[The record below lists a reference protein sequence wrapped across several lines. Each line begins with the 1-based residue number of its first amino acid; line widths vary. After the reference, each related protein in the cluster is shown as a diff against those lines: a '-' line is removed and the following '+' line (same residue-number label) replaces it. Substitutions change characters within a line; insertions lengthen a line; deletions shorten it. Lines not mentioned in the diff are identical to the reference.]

1 MTKADLVDWGRTLES
16 EMAQPWPLIV
26 IAGLLGGCI
35 MMPGGTV
42 VDSAMVVHTAG
53 STKSTISAR
62 VPAEASAVYS
72 AFADV
77 LEAEPDVEVLS
88 RKDGAMLMEVR
99 GEFGEITAQVTRL
112 GPTESLLYVWADADG
127 TGRTG
132 SDVANGA
139 VRRICEELDVGYEI
153 VEY

>member
-1 MTKADLVDWGRTLES
+1 
-16 EMAQPWPLIV
+16 
-26 IAGLLGGCI
+26 
-35 MMPGGTV
+35 MPGGTV

-53 STKSTISAR
+53 SSKSTISAR
-62 VPAEASAVYS
+62 VPADAAAVYS

-77 LEAEPDVEVLS
+77 LEEEPDVEVLS

-112 GPTESLLYVWADADG
+112 GPTESLLYIWADADG

-132 SDVANGA
+132 AEVANAA
-139 VRRICEELDVGYEI
+139 VRRICDELDVGYEI